1 MKRLML
7 ALLLVTAIGAGC
19 APGFTRPATDI
30 TATTATLNGDVGSSI
45 GGTVNYTFHWGET
58 PATLEFAGG
67 TVETEKDVKEPISV
81 AISNLEPQ
89 TLYTSRSAATT
100 TDVTS
105 AARGTPSP
113 RSKNTYALGR
123 TRYLVAFQHHQ

>member
-1 MKRLML
+1 MGR
-7 ALLLVTAIGAGC
+7 G

-58 PATLEFAGG
+58 PATLESAGG
-67 TVETEKDVKEPISV
+67 TVETEKDVKEPISG

-89 TLYTSRSAATT
+89 TLYYFKVCGNDDGRDVCSARATFT
-100 TDVTS
+100 TLDEHIC
-105 AARGTPSP
+105 P
-113 RSKNTYALGR
+113 RGR